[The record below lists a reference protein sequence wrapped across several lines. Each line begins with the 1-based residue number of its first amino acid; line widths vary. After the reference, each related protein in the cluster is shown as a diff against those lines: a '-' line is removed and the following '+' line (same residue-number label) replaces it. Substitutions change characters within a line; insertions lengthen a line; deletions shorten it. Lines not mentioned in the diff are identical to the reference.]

1 MPVMPDPTSLK
12 VISSSQA
19 VIAAHV
25 GQYVVYVV
33 VSVLLYLYT
42 MSAEVFVN
50 KYKAPETSIL
60 KGIHGDTPIEKYDFN
75 YCFDIKTLRSDR
87 VELRPFLV
95 RHYIT

>member
-1 MPVMPDPTSLK
+1 MPLMPDPTSLK

-25 GQYVVYVV
+25 GRYVIPGE

-50 KYKAPETSIL
+50 NYKAPETSIP

-95 RHYIT
+95 RHSIT

>member
-1 MPVMPDPTSLK
+1 MPVKPDPTSLK
-12 VISSSQA
+12 VISSSQP

-25 GQYVVYVV
+25 GQYVIYEEE
-33 VSVLLYLYT
+33 SVPLYLYT

-50 KYKAPETSIL
+50 GYKAPETSIP
-60 KGIHGDTPIEKYDFN
+60 KGIHGVTPIEEYDFN
-75 YCFDIKTLRSDR
+75 YCFDIKTIRSDR